1 MSHYQ
6 RAKMWWTWHL
16 ISITTQKTACSSQDS
31 LFCIQW
37 KFMTPDQL
45 ASPLKFRWSFAHK
58 RFFFVFDHKSIHLFQ
73 NKQCFQAIEF
83 MDQPIPEKPD
93 IFWIHT
99 CCASD
104 CHIYHQF
111 PQSPLGMPGTMIP
124 LLVGTQ
130 EKGKGNTESRCLSKL
145 D

>member
-16 ISITTQKTACSSQDS
+16 ISITTKKIACSSQDS
-31 LFCIQW
+31 FAYNESLQHPTSW
-37 KFMTPDQL
+37 PHH
-45 ASPLKFRWSFAHK
+45 RSFADVLLIKHW
-58 RFFFVFDHKSIHLFQ
+58 SIHLFQ
-73 NKQCFQAIEF
+73 NKQRFQAIEF

-104 CHIYHQF
+104 YDIYHQF
-111 PQSPLGMPGTMIP
+111 PQSPLGTPGTMIP